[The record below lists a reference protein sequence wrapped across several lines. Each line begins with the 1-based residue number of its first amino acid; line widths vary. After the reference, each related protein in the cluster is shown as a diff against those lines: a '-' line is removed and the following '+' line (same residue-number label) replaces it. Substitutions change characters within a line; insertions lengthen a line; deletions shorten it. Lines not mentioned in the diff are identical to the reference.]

1 MLEPIDRRRL
11 LTRVLPA
18 LTGVCRAAFAE
29 GGGESIRKVL
39 PQLKQ
44 IHKWNE
50 SNGDTWDPFWA
61 DDNNLYAFN
70 CDGRGF
76 GTAPRNL
83 AFNKL
88 TGDSPDAL
96 AGRLVNSMD
105 EYGAAGK
112 KEADDA
118 TWKVCGQECI
128 DSVFYAFV
136 SRNVYG
142 KDSGDSWLRQT
153 AFHSSLIKSYDRGLT
168 WQRDAKTNYSSPMWP
183 GPKFGAPFFIH
194 YGKNGGQVTQD
205 SADEFVYAT
214 STNGFWNDGDSYVLG
229 RVERAKLAR
238 LNASDWTYFGGGDG
252 RQHTSWTRRVEE
264 ATPILQREHE
274 CGQTPACY
282 IPALQSYLMVVW
294 YNTAKMTKWF
304 EPNRMKYDFYQARY
318 PWGPW
323 TFVSSMD
330 DGFLPGNGH
339 MYGPSLCAKFQERTG
354 NGVQV
359 SMFTSGCPFEDKPSG
374 LYKIWTIPLRLD
386 LES

>member
-1 MLEPIDRRRL
+1 MFKPMDRRRL
-11 LTRVLPA
+11 LTRALPA
-18 LTGVCRAAFAE
+18 LAGLCRAVPGE
-29 GGGESIRKVL
+29 GASDSIGQVL

-61 DDNNLYAFN
+61 DDDNLYSFN

-83 AFNKL
+83 AFNQL
-88 TGDSPDAL
+88 TGDSPDL
-96 AGRLVNSMD
+96 LTGRLVNSMD

-112 KEADDA
+112 KEADNA
-118 TWKVCGQECI
+118 TWKACGQECI

-136 SRNVYG
+136 ARNVYG
-142 KDSGDSWLRQT
+142 KDSGDSWMRQT
-153 AFHSSLIKSYDRGLT
+153 AFNSSLIKSYDRGLT
-168 WQRDAKTNYSSPMWP
+168 WQRDAKTNYASPMWP

-194 YGKNGGQVTQD
+194 YGKNGGRVMED
-205 SADEFVYAT
+205 GADEYVYAT

-229 RVERAKLAR
+229 RVERAKLPK

-252 RQHTSWTRRVEE
+252 QQRTSWTRSLDE
-264 ATPILQREHE
+264 AAPILQREHE

-282 IPALQSYLMVVW
+282 IPAIQRYLMVVW

-304 EPNRMKYDFYQARY
+304 EPNRMRYDFYQAGH

-323 TFVSSMD
+323 NLVGSMD
-330 DGFLPGNGH
+330 DSFLPGSGH
-339 MYGPSLCAKFQERTG
+339 MYGPSLCAKFQVRSG
-354 NGVQV
+354 NQVHV

-374 LYKIWTIPLRLD
+374 LYKIWTVPLLLKLD
-386 LES
+386 G